1 MSLLLAQA
9 AQEPNDAF
17 LWWGIALTAAAL
29 VLFFIELLVPTGGL
43 LALLCGT
50 AAIGSIVAFFM
61 HDTVIGVTALAVYA
75 VGTPILLI
83 FVFKLWLHSP
93 LSKRMVL
100 GGTAMLPERGEESY
114 RESEKARSQRLSQ
127 MEELIG
133 AEGMTLSALRPVGFV
148 KINGQRIDAMAE
160 TGVIEANMPV
170 VVTDVYDN
178 QIKVRPR

>member
-9 AQEPNDAF
+9 AQEPNDAY

-50 AAIGSIVAFFM
+50 AAIASILAFFM
-61 HDTVIGVTALAVYA
+61 HDTMIGVTALVVYA
-75 VGTPILLI
+75 IGTPILLV

-100 GGTAMLPERGEESY
+100 G
-114 RESEKARSQRLSQ
+114 
-127 MEELIG
+127 
-133 AEGMTLSALRPVGFV
+133 
-148 KINGQRIDAMAE
+148 
-160 TGVIEANMPV
+160 
-170 VVTDVYDN
+170 
-178 QIKVRPR
+178 